1 MPTASEIRQTVTNAI
16 IDILR
21 DGKLPPWRRPWR
33 VDGDY
38 SPHANFLSK
47 RPYTGVN
54 ALLLPLASIRHG
66 FSSRWWGT
74 FNQWKER
81 GGSVKPRPKNIRPG
95 HWGTTIVFCRPIT
108 KQKTDDTGEETTE
121 SFQMLKTFTVFNA
134 DQVEGVV
141 IQKPSAESVAES
153 DTVSRFE
160 RADEIIEAAGFD
172 IRYGGNKAF
181 YSPSLDRIHV
191 PDRGRFTLPEFYETV
206 FHEMVHATE
215 HPTRLNWDRK
225 LPGNTYA
232 LGELI
237 AELGGCFIATE
248 AGLPTHQTLPNHAA
262 YLKDWLTALENDERF
277 IFRAASQ
284 AQKAADYIL
293 SFSRK
298 EKEVA
303 VEEPVM
309 V

>member
-1 MPTASEIRQTVTNAI
+1 MPTASGIRQTVTNAI
-16 IDILR
+16 IDALR
-21 DGKLPPWRRPWR
+21 DVKLPPWRRPWR

-38 SPHANFLSK
+38 GPHANFSSK
-47 RPYTGVN
+47 RPYSGVN
-54 ALLLPLASIRHG
+54 RLLLPMSALRNG

-81 GGSVKPRPKNIRPG
+81 GGSVKPRPKNVRPG
-95 HWGTTIVFCRPIT
+95 QWGTTIVFCRPIT
-108 KQKTDDTGEETTE
+108 KKKTDDAGEETTE

-134 DQVEGVV
+134 DQVEGVE
-141 IQKPSAESVAES
+141 IQKQAEAAPMTHTE
-153 DTVSRFE
+153 DHFE
-160 RADEIIEAAGFD
+160 RADEIIDAAGFD
-172 IRYGGNKAF
+172 IRYGGNEAF
-181 YSPSLDRIHV
+181 YSPALDRIHV

-206 FHEMVHATE
+206 FHEMIHATE

-237 AELGGCFIATE
+237 AELGGCFLATE
-248 AGLPTHQTLPNHAA
+248 AGLPTHKTLTNHAA
-262 YLKDWLTALENDERF
+262 YLKDWLKALENDERF
-277 IFRAASQ
+277 IFRAAAQ

-293 SFSRK
+293 AFSRK
-298 EKEVA
+298 SDEA
-303 VEEPVM
+303 IVEEPAM